1 MVNDEIFSTIKTHP
15 LLEVVEKEKPYCIF
29 VGN

>member
-15 LLEVVEKEKPYCIF
+15 LLEVVEKEKPYCII